1 VPHTCFFKTKV
12 DKNALTSSQT
22 HCFSKMKKKK
32 PQLVP
37 YIGTCMRHLL
47 PRLISQSSSLLFYFI
62 SGLHFQRKREKKN
75 AIPNPDQMNSS
86 KDKEEENEQNEICF
100 TQINLINLTPSMSLF
115 NTHRHRHGRNQ
126 QVNKKERKNYHFF
139 FLFYIEDAVRT

>member
-1 VPHTCFFKTKV
+1 
-12 DKNALTSSQT
+12 
-22 HCFSKMKKKK
+22 
-32 PQLVP
+32 
-37 YIGTCMRHLL
+37 MRHLL